1 MPAGQ
6 LHRPPSELLLAG
18 LVDVLQVVEEV
29 VLAAEHL
36 GALHAEELP
45 QLLGGGDVKGCGPV
59 DGQRGRAGEDGGAA
73 VAAVDALHP
82 RPIQVPGE
90 GLQGRDVPV
99 QRAVLSVQLGG
110 RGQEPLGAAGVGDE
124 EGGAGGGV
132 VGAVAV
138 RQLVAGED
146 GRRLEDQAALLAPVH
161 FRAFRFWLWLC
172 CWFGFGFW
180 LR

>member
-1 MPAGQ
+1 MPGQ
-6 LHRPPSELLLAG
+6 LHRQPAELLLAG

-45 QLLGGGDVKGCGPV
+45 PLGGGDVKGGPV

-82 RPIQVPGE
+82 GPIQVPGE

-110 RGQEPLGAAGVGDE
+110 REQEQGAAGVGDE

-138 RQLVAGED
+138 RQLVPGED
-146 GRRLEDQAALLAPVH
+146 DRRLEDQAALLAPVH
-161 FRAFRFWLWLC
+161 FRAFRAFWLWLC
-172 CWFGFGFW
+172 FW
-180 LR
+180 LRFWLR